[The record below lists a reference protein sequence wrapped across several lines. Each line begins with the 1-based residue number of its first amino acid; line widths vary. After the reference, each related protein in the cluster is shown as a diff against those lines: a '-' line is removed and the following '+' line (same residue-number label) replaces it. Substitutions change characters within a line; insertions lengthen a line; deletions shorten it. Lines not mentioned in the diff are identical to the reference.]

1 MKKRLIFGLEARLFA
16 LIFLVAS
23 FISLGVAVYIYDQ
36 EKDLTEQALADE
48 LLRAAHVFAASL
60 NPDDVAQLPYE
71 APNSSLVQQYRNLA
85 QRIVDEAGVVYAYT
99 CSPSGTG
106 RCRFGVVSND
116 LVTGDVYAYSETFA
130 AEAWEAVLSGEAAV
144 SPIFRDE
151 YGEWMSALD
160 PYGMPADAWLPWPVL
175 TSKRLTSAK
184 LCRSRCAKYGF
195 LAYPW
200 LSFG

>member
-85 QRIVDEAGVVYAYT
+85 QRIVDEAGVVYALPVPRLEQAVVVLASSAMIW
-99 CSPSGTG
+99 SPEMFMRTVRRLRQRPGKRSCRVKPRCRLFSGMSTANGCPHSTHTGCRRTRGCPG
-106 RCRFGVVSND
+106 RC
-116 LVTGDVYAYSETFA
+116 
-130 AEAWEAVLSGEAAV
+130 
-144 SPIFRDE
+144 
-151 YGEWMSALD
+151 
-160 PYGMPADAWLPWPVL
+160 
-175 TSKRLTSAK
+175 
-184 LCRSRCAKYGF
+184 
-195 LAYPW
+195 
-200 LSFG
+200 